1 MNPARIAGLCAVAA
15 LLAACGS
22 KPTASPSSAASSG
35 WPSWVLQPEAAGGV
49 AAAECVEA
57 SGNLSLDRS
66 QAASAARVTMAR
78 NLEVNIQASDELT
91 AGKTVQGGK
100 SQSTQ
105 SFKSSAKVLTEKAL
119 ANTRVTRIEEVVVNK
134 APWLC
139 AEVALDSA
147 GTRSLVKQAV
157 ETTGTQATPD
167 VEEMLLQQFR
177 RRSVQAQV
185 VQKSAQ

>member
-1 MNPARIAGLCAVAA
+1 MNPVRIASLCAMAA

-22 KPTASPSSAASSG
+22 KPTAAPSSASSG
-35 WPSWVLQPEAAGGV
+35 WPSWVLQPEATGGV

-91 AGKTVQGGK
+91 ASKTVQGGK

-119 ANTRVTRIEEVVVNK
+119 ANTRVTRIEEVTVNK
-134 APWLC
+134 VPWLC

-185 VQKSAQ
+185 VQKSVQ